1 MLAMI
6 YLSLTAKPLSLRR
19 LFCLFIVALI
29 AADAASVELGAK
41 EPLHAAAAVAATIT
55 LAAWSAPLARMMYHS
70 IYHRSRWQSAL
81 LEVSGFIQWTY
92 CGAAVFLLSISIA
105 VAISPA
111 HHLTLGS
118 LFQSLTLAAGIGAW
132 LAAKIR

>member
-6 YLSLTAKPLSLRR
+6 YLSLTAKPISLRR
-19 LFCLFIVALI
+19 LFCLFIVSLI

-70 IYHRSRWQSAL
+70 IYCRSRWQSAL

-92 CGAAVFLLSISIA
+92 CGVAVLLLSISIA
-105 VAISPA
+105 VAFNHA
-111 HHLTLGS
+111 HQLTLGS
-118 LFQSLTLAAGIGAW
+118 LLQSLTLAAGIAVW
-132 LAAKIR
+132 LAMKTR